1 VNFIIYDLEATCWR
15 GRPPKGVQEIIEV
28 GAYKVNQYGEV
39 LDTFSSFIRPVVNTV
54 LSSFCKQLT
63 SIRQI
68 DVNNA
73 STFPVVIESFKD
85 WINIYDE
92 DYIFISWGAY
102 DKQFLL
108 NDCELHKLDDE
119 WLDNFMDLKQ
129 EYHDLKNTHKHR
141 GLKKVVNNEG
151 FEFTGIQHRAISDA
165 ENLSK
170 IFVKYIDE
178 WQY

>member
-1 VNFIIYDLEATCWR
+1 MNFIIYDLEATCWR

-39 LDTFSSFIRPVVNTV
+39 LGTFSEFIRPVVNTV
-54 LSSFCKQLT
+54 LSDFCKQLT
-63 SIRQI
+63 SIRQQ
-68 DVNNA
+68 DVDRA
-73 STFPVVIESFKD
+73 STFPVVIEAFKD

-92 DYIFISWGAY
+92 DYIFCSWGAY

-108 NDCELHKLDDE
+108 NDCELHNLDDD
-119 WLDNFMDLKQ
+119 WLIKFIDLKQ
-129 EYHDLKNTHKHR
+129 AYHDIKNTLKHR

-165 ENLSK
+165 ENLAK
-170 IFVKYIDE
+170 IFVRYIDE